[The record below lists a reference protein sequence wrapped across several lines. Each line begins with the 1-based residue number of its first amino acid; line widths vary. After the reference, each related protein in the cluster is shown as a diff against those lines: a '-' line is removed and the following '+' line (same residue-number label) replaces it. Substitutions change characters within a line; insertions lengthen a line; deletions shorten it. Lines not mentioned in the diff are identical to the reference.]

1 MWHTPNTRITEIGNA
16 RTNIAVKKKIEHAP
30 ARVAYAKHADYGNR
44 ERENNFPRKGGTA
57 GGCKK
62 QPEVALGCKGSA
74 RGSMEQQGAARAA
87 RSSKGQQGLYGA
99 ARGCKIQSGQQMA
112 HGAAK
117 SSRKVQKAAGR
128 LMHNRTTNSGDGRAA
143 AGGESKGGSSRTKRL

>member
-1 MWHTPNTRITEIGNA
+1 MRLPEDAERYKRLQEVPE
-16 RTNIAVKKKIEHAP
+16 NIQHAP
-30 ARVAYAKHADYGNR
+30 ARVAHAKHADYGNR

-87 RSSKGQQGLYGA
+87 RSSKGLQDTAGA
-99 ARGCKIQSGQQMA
+99 ANGTW
-112 HGAAK
+112 
-117 SSRKVQKAAGR
+117 SSKK
-128 LMHNRTTNSGDGRAA
+128 
-143 AGGESKGGSSRTKRL
+143 